1 MLEQPVT
8 AEQAPRVA
16 VYTLGCKLNYAEG
29 LTIRKSLEN
38 QGYEACEFEQGAD
51 VYIINTCSV
60 TDRADRKCAK
70 VVHQALRHN
79 PRAVVAVVGCYA
91 QLQPGKIAEIPG
103 VALVAG
109 TADKWRLAELL
120 PSKEAIVAGRHPEE
134 ARQAAGTSQVM
145 TGPCGQEVKV
155 VHRPVDLARH
165 FQPAQS
171 WGDRTRAFL
180 KVQDGCDFPCTYCT
194 IPLARGMSRSDLE
207 STVVARARELAGS
220 GALEIVLTGVNLGDF
235 GRVQGRLTN
244 PFGGLAAL
252 VRRLQQ
258 EVEVPRFRLSSVEP
272 NLFEHDLI
280 LALKDSP
287 RFVPHFHIPL
297 QSGSDSV
304 LGRMQRRYRTR
315 NYRALLLHLQE
326 TWQDAGLGADVLVGF
341 PGESEA
347 EFRETLDFVS
357 EMPLAYLHVFTYSER
372 PDTPAAAMRPKV
384 PQALRLERNRLLT
397 EVSLR
402 KQLEFA
408 RRFEGQKRPVLV
420 EHEAHR
426 SLENP
431 MSTMRGYTPNYLR
444 VEMPYDPLWAGT
456 EVMVEVG
463 KATLRDQEVFVQGR
477 ILEST
482 PLD

>member
-1 MLEQPVT
+1 
-8 AEQAPRVA
+8 
-16 VYTLGCKLNYAEG
+16 
-29 LTIRKSLEN
+29 
-38 QGYEACEFEQGAD
+38 
-51 VYIINTCSV
+51 
-60 TDRADRKCAK
+60 
-70 VVHQALRHN
+70 
-79 PRAVVAVVGCYA
+79 
-91 QLQPGKIAEIPG
+91 
-103 VALVAG
+103 
-109 TADKWRLAELL
+109 
-120 PSKEAIVAGRHPEE
+120 
-134 ARQAAGTSQVM
+134 
-145 TGPCGQEVKV
+145 
-155 VHRPVDLARH
+155 
-165 FQPAQS
+165 
-171 WGDRTRAFL
+171 
-180 KVQDGCDFPCTYCT
+180 
-194 IPLARGMSRSDLE
+194 
-207 STVVARARELAGS
+207 
-220 GALEIVLTGVNLGDF
+220 
-235 GRVQGRLTN
+235 LTN